1 MPSTPHLIAHRV
13 NTLADLQALP
23 NGVGLEIDIRD
34 HGDQLV
40 LQHDP
45 FKGDTGE
52 PLEPFLAA
60 YHHGAHGTLIL
71 NIKSER
77 VELRVL
83 ELLRRFGI
91 EDYFFLDSSIP
102 LMVLLSR
109 QGEDRMAVRL
119 SEVEPPGL
127 ALAFAGKARWVWIDC
142 FEGLPINGPTA
153 RQLKEAGFRLCLV
166 SPELQGRPD
175 DVAGVYRQLL
185 TEGIA
190 LDALCTKAYMMPT
203 WQQLYAAQAVAP

>member
-1 MPSTPHLIAHRV
+1 MPSTTPHLIAHRV

-23 NGVGLEIDIRD
+23 PDYGLEIDIRD

-52 PLEPFLAA
+52 PLEPFLEA
-60 YHHGAHGTLIL
+60 YRHGTLIL

-83 ELLRRFGI
+83 ELLRRYGI
-91 EDYFFLDSSIP
+91 ENYFFLDSSIP

-119 SEVEPPGL
+119 SEVEPPEL
-127 ALAFAGKARWVWIDC
+127 ALSFAGKARWVWIDC
-142 FEGLPINGPTA
+142 FERLPIDGPTA
-153 RQLKEAGFRLCLV
+153 RRLKEAGFRLCLV

-175 DVAGVYRQLL
+175 DLAAVHRQLMA
-185 TEGIA
+185 EGIA
-190 LDALCTKAYMMPT
+190 LDAICTKAYMMPT
-203 WQQLYAAQAVAP
+203 WQQLYAAEAVAP